1 MRKLVLMGVL
11 LLTFLLIPVGC
22 EEGES
27 VPTVSPTPTPTATPM
42 ATPTLTPTPTPTPT
56 VPPLEPM
63 ALESA
68 FPSLTLER
76 LVGLTYPPDGSNRL
90 FAVLQRGQIMVF
102 LNDPA
107 TTSAQVFL
115 DITDRVN
122 STGNEEGL
130 LGLAF
135 DPRYT
140 INGYFY
146 VSYTASSPRR
156 SVISRFSV
164 SQGDPNQAD
173 PANEFVILE
182 VDQPYPNHNGGHI
195 AFGPDG
201 YLYIGLG
208 DGGAAGDPRGN
219 GQDRSTLLGSILRID
234 VSNAAPGAPYTIPP
248 DNPFVGEGD
257 DIREEIWAYGLRNPW
272 RFSFDRLSGDL
283 WAADV
288 GQADYEEID
297 LIEPGSNYGWN
308 IMEGAHCYPPGAQ
321 CSQAGLTLP
330 ISEYAHDGECSIIG
344 GYVYRSSRLPS
355 LYGAYL
361 YTDHCS
367 GTVWALRYD
376 GVQVTEQAELV
387 DSELTI
393 TAFGEDAQGEVY
405 ILSRDNGIYRLRPL
419 P

>member
-1 MRKLVLMGVL
+1 MRKLVLSGVL
-11 LLTFLLIPVGC
+11 LLTSLLILAGC
-22 EEGES
+22 GDGET
-27 VPTVSPTPTPTATPM
+27 VPTVSPTPTPMATLV

-56 VPPLEPM
+56 VSPLEPM

-115 DITDRVN
+115 DITDQVN

-135 DPRYT
+135 DPGYT

-146 VSYTASSPRR
+146 VSYTASLPRR

-173 PANEFVILE
+173 AVNELVILE

-208 DGGAAGDPRGN
+208 DGGAAGDPLDN
-219 GQDRSTLLGSILRID
+219 GQDRGTLLGSILRID
-234 VSNAAPGAPYTIPP
+234 VSNATPGRPYAIPS
-248 DNPFVGEGD
+248 DNPFVGGGD
-257 DIREEIWAYGLRNPW
+257 DIRKEIWAFGLRNPW
-272 RFSFDRLSGDL
+272 RFSFDRLTGDL

-297 LIEPGSNYGWN
+297 VIEPGSNYGWN
-308 IMEGAHCYPPGAQ
+308 IMEGTHCYSPSAQ

-330 ISEYAHDGECSIIG
+330 ISEYSHNGECSVIG
-344 GYVYRSSRLPS
+344 GYVYRSSLLPS

-361 YTDHCS
+361 YADHCS

-405 ILSRDNGIYRLRPL
+405 ILSRDNGIYSLRPL